1 MNGGLSMTDRWLV
14 LAVLALAA
22 AFVLTVL
29 AWLAVGREMLEL
41 MTQVQATER
50 LLHALPDRSPI
61 GIRSAET
68 EPVSRAGSP
77 GRVNLR
83 GGSIEME
90 VLVTAYSPEDPGVG
104 NITRSGIPVDRG
116 VVAVD
121 PQVIPVGSVVHV
133 PGYGY
138 AVAADTGGLIRGR
151 RIDVYLPSHGE
162 AIKWGV
168 KRLKI
173 TVYTAKEGAT

>member
-1 MNGGLSMTDRWLV
+1 MGGVSAVDRWLV

-22 AFVLTVL
+22 AFLLTVL
-29 AWLAVGREMLEL
+29 AWIALGREMLEL
-41 MTQVQATER
+41 MTQVQAVER
-50 LLHALPDRSPI
+50 LLRAEDRMEDGGDHA
-61 GIRSAET
+61 G
-68 EPVSRAGSP
+68 PVSRGGGP

-83 GGSIEME
+83 GGVEME

-104 NITRSGIPVDRG
+104 GITRSGIPVDRG
-116 VVAVD
+116 IVAVD

-151 RIDVYLPSHGE
+151 RIDVYLPSRGE
-162 AIKWGV
+162 AVNWGAR
-168 KRLKI
+168 RLRV
-173 TVYTAKEGAT
+173 TVYANAK